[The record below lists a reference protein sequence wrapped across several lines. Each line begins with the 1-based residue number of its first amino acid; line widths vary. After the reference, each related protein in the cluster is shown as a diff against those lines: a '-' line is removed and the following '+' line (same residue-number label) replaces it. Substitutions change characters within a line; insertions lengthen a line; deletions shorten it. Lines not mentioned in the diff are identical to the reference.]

1 MSKNT
6 AHSYF
11 NAAEVVQ
18 RFWHQIFI
26 PHIKRNSIFDCLA
39 KITSTRNLE
48 GLSDNSIGFWKPSF
62 NAKPVFAGFE
72 PVRWVSG
79 RNFYL
84 IKTWKKSWHFH
95 FFAKNWVL
103 FQPDQVLTIATWLSV
118 NWRSKKKQL
127 WFGPRLS
134 AASQG
139 NRNFKFCGKG
149 LRDPLHVSPL
159 KLLGVFELWLL
170 RPRCH

>member
-48 GLSDNSIGFWKPSF
+48 GLSDNSIGS
-62 NAKPVFAGFE
+62 GFE
-72 PVRWVSG
+72 PVR
-79 RNFYL
+79 
-84 IKTWKKSWHFH
+84 
-95 FFAKNWVL
+95 
-103 FQPDQVLTIATWLSV
+103 
-118 NWRSKKKQL
+118 
-127 WFGPRLS
+127 
-134 AASQG
+134 
-139 NRNFKFCGKG
+139 
-149 LRDPLHVSPL
+149 
-159 KLLGVFELWLL
+159 
-170 RPRCH
+170 

>member
-1 MSKNT
+1 MYTGTVIHNFLTKCMHCRTMSKNT

-118 NWRSKKKQL
+118 NWRSKKKTTLIWAQTV
-127 WFGPRLS
+127 GRQPR
-134 AASQG
+134 
-139 NRNFKFCGKG
+139 K
-149 LRDPLHVSPL
+149 
-159 KLLGVFELWLL
+159 
-170 RPRCH
+170 